1 MWTSWTCPKCEKT
14 NVEEITLPQPPKIV
28 ECEHCS
34 ERHVMFV
41 TIEVKTE
48 LYPYIEASRSIYFE
62 QPLTTMSKQDE
73 EVEK

>member
-48 LYPYIEASRSIYFE
+48 LYPYEEAPNRYTSNTLE
-62 QPLTTMSKQDE
+62 QEITTMFK
-73 EVEK
+73 KG